1 MAGRFLLNLVLLS
14 SVLGSPRGAAAA
26 PPTLRQVADSLAT
39 PDTVVVVA
47 SARSGEELFS
57 GGFAEDPMPPGS
69 VFKLVVALAAGYER
83 PQALERPRY
92 CPPKPSPQD
101 AAPDGHGWIP
111 LEDALAH
118 SCNRYFAQLGS
129 ELGAARLWRTAARLA
144 PGFTKVR
151 PPSIPA
157 AELALGTGVRMT
169 AHQQVALLRTV
180 ATDWISA
187 GQEAPPAATLRR
199 IREGLCRSVSEGTAR
214 AVAPSH
220 LPSRPPGRDFDDASR
235 QLSGRGSD
243 DSSRRL
249 SGRGSDDASRRL
261 SGRGSDDLA
270 NFTICGKTG
279 TSLLAGSTV
288 GWFGGYA
295 PAAEPEVIIV
305 VGLRR
310 KLGRDAARAARGLF
324 QAYFAHR

>member
-1 MAGRFLLNLVLLS
+1 MAGRLLLNLVLLS
-14 SVLGSPRGAAAA
+14 SVLGPQRGAAAA
-26 PPTLRQVADSLAT
+26 RPTLRQVADRLAT

-47 SARSGEELFS
+47 NARSGEELFS
-57 GGFAEDPMPPGS
+57 GGFAGDAMPPGS

-92 CPPKPSPQD
+92 CPPKPSPED
-101 AAPDGHGWIP
+101 AAPDGHGWIV

-129 ELGAARLWRTAARLA
+129 ELGATRLWRTASRLA
-144 PGFTKVR
+144 PGWPKVR
-151 PPSIPA
+151 PPAIPA
-157 AELALGTGVRMT
+157 DELALGTGVRMT

-187 GQEAPPAATLRR
+187 GQPAPPPATLRR
-199 IREGLCRSVSEGTAR
+199 IREGLCRSVSDGTAR
-214 AVAPSH
+214 AVALSH
-220 LPSRPPGRDFDDASR
+220 APSRPPAGPSAD
-235 QLSGRGSD
+235 G
-243 DSSRRL
+243 SSRP
-249 SGRGSDDASRRL
+249 GPGPDDPAS
-261 SGRGSDDLA
+261 
-270 NFTICGKTG
+270 FTICGKTG
-279 TSLLAGSTV
+279 TSLLDGSTV

-305 VGLRR
+305 VGLRH
-310 KLGRDAARAARGLF
+310 KLGRDAARAARALF

>member
-1 MAGRFLLNLVLLS
+1 MAGRFLLNLVLLT
-14 SVLGSPRGAAAA
+14 SVLWPSRGAAAA
-26 PPTLRQVADSLAT
+26 AARPTLRQVADGLAT
-39 PDTVVVVA
+39 PDAVVVVA
-47 SARSGEELFS
+47 NARSGEELFS
-57 GGFAEDPMPPGS
+57 GGFAEDAMPPGS
-69 VFKLVVALAAGYER
+69 VFKLVVALTAGYER

-92 CPPKPSPQD
+92 CPPKPSPED
-101 AAPDGHGWIP
+101 AAPDGHGWIV

-144 PGFTKVR
+144 PGWPKVR
-151 PPSIPA
+151 PTTIPA
-157 AELALGTGVRMT
+157 DELALGTGVRMT

-187 GQEAPPAATLRR
+187 GQPAPPAGTLRR

-214 AVAPSH
+214 AVAPGRVA
-220 LPSRPPGRDFDDASR
+220 SRPPGAS
-235 QLSGRGSD
+235 SAG
-243 DSSRRL
+243 SSRPDR
-249 SGRGSDDASRRL
+249 SSDDAAS
-261 SGRGSDDLA
+261 
-270 NFTICGKTG
+270 FTICGKTG
-279 TSLLAGSTV
+279 TSLLDGSTV

-310 KLGRDAARAARGLF
+310 KLGRDAARAARALF
-324 QAYFAHR
+324 QAYFTHR

>member
-1 MAGRFLLNLVLLS
+1 MGSARLARALRCLLPLILVS
-14 SVLGSPRGAAAA
+14 RVLRPSGEAAAAAA
-26 PPTLRQVADSLAT
+26 PPTLRQVAEGLAT

-47 SARSGEELFS
+47 NARSGEELFA
-57 GGFAEDPMPPGS
+57 GGFAADAMPPGS

-83 PQALERPRY
+83 PQSLKPPRY

-101 AAPDGHGWIP
+101 PAPDGHGWIV

-144 PGFTKVR
+144 PGWPSGR
-151 PPSIPA
+151 PPPIPA

-180 ATDWISA
+180 ATDWISP
-187 GQEAPPAATLRR
+187 GQEPPPAATLRR

-214 AVAPSH
+214 AVALAH
-220 LPSRPPGRDFDDASR
+220 APPQAAAVAAAEWS
-235 QLSGRGSD
+235 SGTLGAAEN
-243 DSSRRL
+243 
-249 SGRGSDDASRRL
+249 SGA
-261 SGRGSDDLA
+261 
-270 NFTICGKTG
+270 TICGKTG
-279 TSLLAGSTV
+279 TSLLDGSSV

-295 PAAEPEVIIV
+295 PAAEPEIIIV

-310 KLGRDAARAARGLF
+310 KLGRDAARAARALF
-324 QAYFAHR
+324 QAYFNHR

>member
-220 LPSRPPGRDFDDASR
+220 LPSRPPGRD
-235 QLSGRGSD
+235 SD
-243 DSSRRL
+243 DTSRRP
-249 SGRGSDDASRRL
+249 SGRGSDDAS
-261 SGRGSDDLA
+261 S
-270 NFTICGKTG
+270 FTICGKTG